1 MHAFSFA
8 STIRFISPVSHC
20 LLACLFLSSLQAQ
33 TADARLER
41 LMRDLLILD
50 SHVDTPGYIVDE
62 GYRLRDEHSYYEADI
77 PRLRRGKVGAVF
89 FGVYVQPQDF
99 SPDRWLPRAL
109 EWVDALHEEVR
120 RNPTDLQMAYTAD
133 DIVAAHKAGKI
144 ATLLSLEGGHLIQDS
159 LPVLRDF
166 YRLGVRYM
174 TLAHFRSNNWAD
186 SGTDKAVHN
195 GLAPLGRQI
204 VEEMNRLGMIV
215 DISHVSDKTFYDAL
229 AVSKAPVIASHSSM
243 RAVCDIPR
251 NMDDNMLRAIAKND
265 GVVFVNFNIAY
276 LDRKTFDAFDPLRTL
291 RDKEIASIL
300 QSNQTDPKRWEMKRA
315 IQQKYRAKLQRVDV
329 SMLLKHIDH
338 AAKVAGV
345 DHVGFGSDF
354 DGISGMVP
362 AGMED
367 VSKYPELI
375 KGLIRLGYADAD
387 IRKIAG
393 ENMLR
398 VMRANE
404 RLAKK
409 LQSAASSQ
417 RPNAE

>member
-1 MHAFSFA
+1 MRRS
-8 STIRFISPVSHC
+8 
-20 LLACLFLSSLQAQ
+20 LLVFLFLSSLRGQ
-33 TADARLER
+33 TSEARFER
-41 LMRDLLILD
+41 LMRDILILD

-99 SPDRWLPRAL
+99 PPDRWLQRAL
-109 EWVDALHEEVR
+109 EWVDAVHEEVR
-120 RNPTDLQMAYTAD
+120 HNSTNMQMAYTAD
-133 DIVAAHKAGKI
+133 DIVAARRAGKI
-144 ATLLSLEGGHLIQDS
+144 ATLLSLEGGHIIQDS

-174 TLAHFRSNNWAD
+174 TLAHFRTNNWAD

-195 GLAPLGRQI
+195 GLSPFGRQI
-204 VEEMNRLGMIV
+204 VQEMNRLGMMI
-215 DISHVSDKTFYDAL
+215 DISHVSDKTFHDAL
-229 AVSKAPVIASHSSM
+229 AVSKAPVIASHSSL

-251 NMDDNMLRAIAKND
+251 NMNDDMLRALAKND
-265 GVVFVNFNIAY
+265 GVVFINFSIAY
-276 LDRKTFDAFDPLRTL
+276 LDRKAFDTFNPLRAP
-291 RDKEIASIL
+291 RDAEIADML
-300 QSNQTDPKRWEMKRA
+300 KSNQTNPKRWEMKRA
-315 IQQKYRAKLQRVDV
+315 IQQKYRAKLPKVDISV
-329 SMLLKHIDH
+329 LLQHIDH
-338 AAKVAGV
+338 AVKVAGE

-354 DGISGMVP
+354 DGVSGMVP

-375 KGLIRLGYADAD
+375 RGLIKLGYSDAA

-404 RLAKK
+404 QLARRL
-409 LQSAASSQ
+409 QTQ
-417 RPNAE
+417 